1 MTLTVC
7 PDVVTAIVSEV
18 ETDKLPEIE
27 RNATLPQKRTF
38 DDILD
43 REIHVGF
50 EDVSFRLRIEH
61 SRHAYSDIAFMCLSQ
76 ASRQKHLWWD
86 ECEGWDHDEPDTSD
100 TRKTSSQRETKRFVA
115 GILSRL
121 PRLLDVLPLEHVPFA
136 DLQSCSETDRAMVDA
151 ELTEFGVIAPDVS
164 KHFGSLLVA
173 MAKYIARMRAVDA
186 IGRARIRRSNRIKT
200 QLKSLPTG
208 TILCGRDCFNVVVL
222 SDDPGFRIRRP
233 DGSVFHVADDR
244 VERDKLMLIDA
255 EAIRRLPRGILT
267 AHEAVRA
274 MQQGRKYAEGC
285 PDLLRDQ
292 QV

>member
-7 PDVVTAIVSEV
+7 LDVAPEIVSEI
-18 ETDKLPEIE
+18 EIDDLPEIE
-27 RNATLPQKRTF
+27 RNATLPQRRTF
-38 DDILD
+38 ADILD

-50 EDVSFRLRIEH
+50 EDVSFRLRIEN
-61 SRHAYSDIAFMCLSQ
+61 SRREISNIAFMCLSQ
-76 ASRQKHLWWD
+76 VSRQKHLWWD

-100 TRKTSSQRETKRFVA
+100 TRKTSSQRETRRFVA
-115 GILSRL
+115 GILARL

-136 DLQSCSETDRAMVDA
+136 DLQACSEENRAMVAA
-151 ELTEFGVIAPDVS
+151 ELTEFGQIAPDVS

-173 MAKYIARMRAVDA
+173 MAKYIARMREIDA

-208 TILCGRDCFNVVVL
+208 TILCGRDCFNVVIL

-244 VERDKLMLIDA
+244 VERDNLMLIDA

-267 AHEAVRA
+267 AHEAMKA
-274 MQQGRKYAEGC
+274 MQQFRQYSALC
-285 PDLLRDQ
+285 PDLMR
-292 QV
+292 

>member
-7 PDVVTAIVSEV
+7 PDVATAIVSEV
-18 ETDKLPEIE
+18 ETDKWPEIE
-27 RNATLPQKRTF
+27 RNATLPKNRTF
-38 DDILD
+38 ADILD

-50 EDVSFRLRIEH
+50 EDVSFRVRIEH

-76 ASRQKHLWWD
+76 ASRKKYLWWD
-86 ECEGWDHDEPDTSD
+86 RSEGWSHDNPTLGSS
-100 TRKTSSQRETKRFVA
+100 RKTTSQKETKRFVA

-136 DLQSCSETDRAMVDA
+136 DLQSCSETDRAMVEA
-151 ELTEFGVIAPDVS
+151 ELTEFGLIAPDVS

-173 MAKYIARMRAVDA
+173 MAKYIARMREVDA

-208 TILCGRDCFNVVVL
+208 TILCSRDCSNVVVL
-222 SDDPGFRIRRP
+222 SDDPGFAIRRP
-233 DGSVFHVADDR
+233 DGSLYCVADDR
-244 VERDKLMLIDA
+244 KLRDKLMLIDA

-267 AHEAVRA
+267 AHEAMKA
-274 MQQGRKYAEGC
+274 MQQSRKYAEGC